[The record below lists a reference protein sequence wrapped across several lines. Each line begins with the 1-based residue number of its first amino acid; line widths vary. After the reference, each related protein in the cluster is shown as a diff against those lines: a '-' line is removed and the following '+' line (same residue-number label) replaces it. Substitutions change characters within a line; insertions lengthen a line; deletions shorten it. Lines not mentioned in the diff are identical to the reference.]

1 MVGIRCLHV
10 CCYHD
15 VQHALRIRERPHTC
29 TLLSVMSG
37 TLAAAQDAMS
47 VLLISANVSNTY
59 AADQSLRQGVEPSK
73 AIP

>member
-1 MVGIRCLHV
+1 
-10 CCYHD
+10 
-15 VQHALRIRERPHTC
+15 
-29 TLLSVMSG
+29 MSG

-59 AADQSLRQGVEPSK
+59 AADQSLRQGVEPSR